1 MKILWPDTHAT
12 LTKSMGIAL
21 DQLGYKL
28 QVPSSEYQITHKP
41 PPNVSQFVWNT
52 SWTQEKVNSDFKTK
66 NVTVVNKEQIL
77 DSPPDVIFVTSFENQ
92 FEILEELWPTL
103 SQKGVKLVF
112 YSGNDYW
119 PDAYPWYMLS
129 NYLCADQ
136 LALNLCQQHNKHFLY
151 YCPWIDYEMF
161 SYEGP
166 SDGNKF
172 GSYIADYEKCFSE
185 EYGYVKMLQEKFDFM
200 DLEIHSQ
207 STKEETSRCMKE
219 SIATLHV
226 KHLEGYGFA
235 IIESMARGRPVF
247 LHKKFA
253 QGKSYLNWA
262 IENATS
268 LYFGDNKE
276 LKSKMKSIIEC
287 QEYRYW
293 LQEHC
298 SKAIR
303 SLINNTEQTN
313 NLKTFLNNLI

>member
-1 MKILWPDTHAT
+1 
-12 LTKSMGIAL
+12 
-21 DQLGYKL
+21 
-28 QVPSSEYQITHKP
+28 
-41 PPNVSQFVWNT
+41 
-52 SWTQEKVNSDFKTK
+52 
-66 NVTVVNKEQIL
+66 
-77 DSPPDVIFVTSFENQ
+77 
-92 FEILEELWPTL
+92 
-103 SQKGVKLVF
+103 
-112 YSGNDYW
+112 
-119 PDAYPWYMLS
+119 
-129 NYLCADQ
+129 
-136 LALNLCQQHNKHFLY
+136 
-151 YCPWIDYEMF
+151 
-161 SYEGP
+161 
-166 SDGNKF
+166 
-172 GSYIADYEKCFSE
+172 
-185 EYGYVKMLQEKFDFM
+185 MLQEKFDFM

-235 IIESMARGRPVF
+235 IIESMAKGRPVF

-287 QEYRYW
+287 QEYRHW